1 MGPISY
7 LAPAPIPQTTN
18 ANSPLS
24 ECAEHILK
32 ANIHPKTAQQQ
43 ARSFCKIYPLYFGLV
58 CHVSAQ
64 IYGAHEIFIWICGI
78 AIAMPGL

>member
-24 ECAEHILK
+24 ECAEDILK
-32 ANIHPKTAQQQ
+32 ANIHPKTARQQ
-43 ARSFCKIYPLYFGLV
+43 ARSFCKI
-58 CHVSAQ
+58 
-64 IYGAHEIFIWICGI
+64 
-78 AIAMPGL
+78 